1 MKYGSTRPAICGR
14 TGHLLVLAERVAL
27 RLWLKGPTVELVRG
41 GAVARVDLEGTAMN
55 PGKSELAALTRMF
68 SAAVIRE
75 LGRSGRSALFARL
88 LAQSGLGPHLPL
100 DATVGDVFNHA
111 FRLLRS
117 LGNRDEYVYR
127 SAITQKI
134 LLGQHNLRTAS
145 MLSEARVGM
154 CKADVVVLNGTS
166 TAYEI
171 KSERDS
177 LARLTNQVTS
187 YGEVF
192 AAVNVV
198 TSPSH
203 VKQVF
208 RQIPGWVGVLVL
220 SEKFTLQVE
229 RPAVVNAA
237 RTNPLAVLDLMR
249 VDEAHQVLRSLDIAP
264 PHVPNTQMR
273 GALCD
278 LYRPLDPT
286 AVHTQMV
293 ATLKITRSQGAASD
307 FIKTVPMSLR
317 TAMLS
322 VKMNGASEKRVLDA
336 TRLPV
341 SAAFAWS

>member
-1 MKYGSTRPAICGR
+1 MSSDTF
-14 TGHLLVLAERVAL
+14 
-27 RLWLKGPTVELVRG
+27 
-41 GAVARVDLEGTAMN
+41 
-55 PGKSELAALTRMF
+55 ELAPVTRMF

-75 LGRSGRSALFARL
+75 LGRSGRSSLFARL
-88 LAQSGLGPHLPL
+88 LAQSGITSRLPRG
-100 DATVGDVFNHA
+100 ATVGDAFDQA

-145 MLSEARVGM
+145 MLSEVRVGM
-154 CKADVVVLNGTS
+154 RKADVVVLNGTS

-177 LARLTNQVTS
+177 LTRLREQVAA

-208 RQIPGWVGVLVL
+208 RQIPDWVGVLVL
-220 SEKFTLQVE
+220 SERFTLQIE
-229 RPAVVNAA
+229 RPAGVDPE
-237 RTNPLAVLDLMR
+237 RTDPLAVLDLMR
-249 VDEAHQVLRSLDIAP
+249 INEAHRVLRSLDIAP
-264 PHVPNTQMR
+264 PDVPNTQMR
-273 GALCD
+273 GALRD
-278 LYRPLDPT
+278 MYGTLDP
-286 AVHTQMV
+286 AQVHSLMV
-293 ATLKITRSQGAASD
+293 ATLKVTRSQIASSD
-307 FIKTVPMSLR
+307 AIKKTPMSLR
-317 TAMLS
+317 AAMLS
-322 VKMNGASEKRVLDA
+322 VKMNGASEERLLDA

-341 SAAFAWS
+341 PAALAWS